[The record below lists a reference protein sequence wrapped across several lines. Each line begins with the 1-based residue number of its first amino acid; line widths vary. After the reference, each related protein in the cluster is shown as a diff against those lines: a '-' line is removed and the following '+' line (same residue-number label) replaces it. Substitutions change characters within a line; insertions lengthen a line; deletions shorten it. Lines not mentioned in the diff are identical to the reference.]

1 MEKQKRI
8 TLNADKRKVIADVFQ
23 NHFEDNS
30 KFKKAWQQAK
40 ETYNDMRSIAKTKI
54 DVLVRTHQPQED
66 VDTIRAMNNKYG
78 DSGGQLYH
86 DNCFHF
92 QTPTVNDNGEEDTD
106 DIKIDFTLEPS
117 LSGYHRSSAFGRSY
131 YREEMKAKG
140 EKHQKLS
147 RENKIA
153 GQEFLDQN
161 KTKEG
166 VLVRRSNLQF
176 KEIVR
181 GTGIVPD
188 YDDVV
193 TVHYTGYLVD
203 GHKFDSSYD
212 RGEPAIFPVKG
223 VIPGWTEILQIMP
236 VGSKWEVYIPYNLAY
251 GERGIQG
258 PEKGTYVIPPSATL
272 IFEIELL
279 GISD

>member
-1 MEKQKRI
+1 M
-8 TLNADKRKVIADVFQ
+8 DVRKILLIIFLIAACNQTDSNEAV
-23 NHFEDNS
+23 S
-30 KFKKAWQQAK
+30 
-40 ETYNDMRSIAKTKI
+40 T
-54 DVLVRTHQPQED
+54 ED
-66 VDTIRAMNNKYG
+66 VSLSTFKDSLSYSIGINIGKNLPAYADIDKDLVQKGLDDFFENNEPLLDAAARQQVLREFNVSMAELERDEMRA
-78 DSGGQLYH
+78 Q
-86 DNCFHF
+86 
-92 QTPTVNDNGEEDTD
+92 GEE
-106 DIKIDFTLEPS
+106 
-117 LSGYHRSSAFGRSY
+117 
-131 YREEMKAKG
+131 
-140 EKHQKLS
+140 HQRLS

-153 GQEFLDQN
+153 GQEFLDEN

-176 KEIVR
+176 KKITT
-181 GTGIVPD
+181 GTGTVPD

-193 TVHYTGYLVD
+193 SVQYNGYLID

-212 RGEPAIFPVKG
+212 RGNAAIFPVKG
-223 VIPGWTEILQIMP
+223 VIAGWTEILQIMP

>member
-1 MEKQKRI
+1 M
-8 TLNADKRKVIADVFQ
+8 DVRKILLIIFLIAACNQTDSSDEDVPLSTFKDSLSYSMWINIGKNLPPYADVDKDLVKKGLDDF
-23 NHFEDNS
+23 FEDNEPLLD
-30 KFKKAWQQAK
+30 AAERQQILREFNVSMA
-40 ETYNDMRSIAKTKI
+40 ELERDDMRA
-54 DVLVRTHQPQED
+54 Q
-66 VDTIRAMNNKYG
+66 
-78 DSGGQLYH
+78 
-86 DNCFHF
+86 
-92 QTPTVNDNGEEDTD
+92 GEE
-106 DIKIDFTLEPS
+106 
-117 LSGYHRSSAFGRSY
+117 Y
-131 YREEMKAKG
+131 
-140 EKHQKLS
+140 QQLS

-236 VGSKWEVYIPYNLAY
+236 VGSKWEVYIPYNLGY
-251 GERGIQG
+251 GEKGIQG
-258 PEKGTYVIPPSATL
+258 QEKGTYVIPPSATL

-279 GISD
+279 GISN

>member
-1 MEKQKRI
+1 M
-8 TLNADKRKVIADVFQ
+8 DVRKILLIIFLIAACNQTDSSDEDVPLSTFKDSLSYSMGINIGKNLPPYADVDKDLVKKGLDDF
-23 NHFEDNS
+23 FEDNEPLLDT
-30 KFKKAWQQAK
+30 AERQQILREFNVSMA
-40 ETYNDMRSIAKTKI
+40 ELERDDMRA
-54 DVLVRTHQPQED
+54 Q
-66 VDTIRAMNNKYG
+66 
-78 DSGGQLYH
+78 
-86 DNCFHF
+86 
-92 QTPTVNDNGEEDTD
+92 GEE
-106 DIKIDFTLEPS
+106 
-117 LSGYHRSSAFGRSY
+117 Y
-131 YREEMKAKG
+131 
-140 EKHQKLS
+140 QQLS

-251 GERGIQG
+251 GEKGIQG
-258 PEKGTYVIPPSATL
+258 SEKGTYVIPPSATL
-272 IFEIELL
+272 VFEIELI
-279 GISD
+279 GISN

>member
-1 MEKQKRI
+1 M
-8 TLNADKRKVIADVFQ
+8 DVRKILLIIFLIAACNQTDSSDEDVPLSTFKDSLSYSMGINIGKNLPPYADVDKDLVKKGLDDF
-23 NHFEDNS
+23 FEDNEPLLD
-30 KFKKAWQQAK
+30 AAERQQILREFNVSMA
-40 ETYNDMRSIAKTKI
+40 ELERDEMRA
-54 DVLVRTHQPQED
+54 Q
-66 VDTIRAMNNKYG
+66 
-78 DSGGQLYH
+78 
-86 DNCFHF
+86 
-92 QTPTVNDNGEEDTD
+92 GEE
-106 DIKIDFTLEPS
+106 
-117 LSGYHRSSAFGRSY
+117 Y
-131 YREEMKAKG
+131 
-140 EKHQKLS
+140 QQLS

-193 TVHYTGYLVD
+193 TVHYNGYLID

-236 VGSKWEVYIPYNLAY
+236 VGSKWEVYIPYNLGY
-251 GERGIQG
+251 GEKGIQG
-258 PEKGTYVIPPSATL
+258 QEKGTYVIPPSATL

>member
-1 MEKQKRI
+1 M
-8 TLNADKRKVIADVFQ
+8 DVRKILLIIFLIAACNQTDSSDEDVPLSTFKDSLSYSMGINIGKNLPPYADVDKDLVKKGLDDF
-23 NHFEDNS
+23 FEDNEPLLD
-30 KFKKAWQQAK
+30 AAERQQILREFNVSMA
-40 ETYNDMRSIAKTKI
+40 ELERDEMRA
-54 DVLVRTHQPQED
+54 Q
-66 VDTIRAMNNKYG
+66 
-78 DSGGQLYH
+78 
-86 DNCFHF
+86 
-92 QTPTVNDNGEEDTD
+92 GEE
-106 DIKIDFTLEPS
+106 
-117 LSGYHRSSAFGRSY
+117 Y
-131 YREEMKAKG
+131 
-140 EKHQKLS
+140 QQLS

-181 GTGIVPD
+181 GTGVVPD

-193 TVHYTGYLVD
+193 TVHYTGYLID

-251 GERGIQG
+251 GEKGIQG
-258 PEKGTYVIPPSATL
+258 SEKGTYVIPPSATL
-272 IFEIELL
+272 VFEIELI
-279 GISD
+279 GISN

>member
-1 MEKQKRI
+1 M
-8 TLNADKRKVIADVFQ
+8 DVRKILLIIFLIAACNQTDSSDEDVPLSTFKDSLSYSMGINIGKNLPPYADVDKDLVKKGLDDF
-23 NHFEDNS
+23 FEDNEPLLDT
-30 KFKKAWQQAK
+30 AERQQILREFNVSMA
-40 ETYNDMRSIAKTKI
+40 ELERDDMRA
-54 DVLVRTHQPQED
+54 Q
-66 VDTIRAMNNKYG
+66 
-78 DSGGQLYH
+78 
-86 DNCFHF
+86 
-92 QTPTVNDNGEEDTD
+92 GEE
-106 DIKIDFTLEPS
+106 
-117 LSGYHRSSAFGRSY
+117 Y
-131 YREEMKAKG
+131 
-140 EKHQKLS
+140 QQLS

-212 RGEPAIFPVKG
+212 RGEPATFPVKG

-236 VGSKWEVYIPYNLAY
+236 VGSKWEVYIPYNLGY
-251 GERGIQG
+251 GEKGIQG
-258 PEKGTYVIPPSATL
+258 QEKGTYVIPPSATL

-279 GISD
+279 GISN

>member
-1 MEKQKRI
+1 M
-8 TLNADKRKVIADVFQ
+8 DVRKILLIIFLIAACNQTDSSDEDVPLSTFKDSLSYSMGINIGKNLPPYADVDKDLVKKGLDDF
-23 NHFEDNS
+23 FEDNEPLLD
-30 KFKKAWQQAK
+30 AAERQQILREFNVSMA
-40 ETYNDMRSIAKTKI
+40 ELERDEMIA
-54 DVLVRTHQPQED
+54 Q
-66 VDTIRAMNNKYG
+66 
-78 DSGGQLYH
+78 
-86 DNCFHF
+86 
-92 QTPTVNDNGEEDTD
+92 GEE
-106 DIKIDFTLEPS
+106 
-117 LSGYHRSSAFGRSY
+117 Y
-131 YREEMKAKG
+131 
-140 EKHQKLS
+140 QQLS

-212 RGEPAIFPVKG
+212 RGNPATFRVNG
-223 VIPGWTEILQIMP
+223 VIPGWTEILQVMP
-236 VGSKWEVYIPYNLAY
+236 VGSKWEVYIPHNLAY
-251 GERGIQG
+251 GGRGIPGQ
-258 PEKGTYVIPPSATL
+258 EKGTYVIPPSATL

-279 GISD
+279 GISN

>member
-1 MEKQKRI
+1 M
-8 TLNADKRKVIADVFQ
+8 DVRKILLIIFLIAACNQTDSSDEDVPLSTFKDSLSYSMGINIGKNLPPYADVDKDLVKKGLDDF
-23 NHFEDNS
+23 FEDNEPLLD
-30 KFKKAWQQAK
+30 AAERQQILREFNVSMA
-40 ETYNDMRSIAKTKI
+40 ELERDDMRA
-54 DVLVRTHQPQED
+54 Q
-66 VDTIRAMNNKYG
+66 
-78 DSGGQLYH
+78 
-86 DNCFHF
+86 
-92 QTPTVNDNGEEDTD
+92 GEE
-106 DIKIDFTLEPS
+106 
-117 LSGYHRSSAFGRSY
+117 Y
-131 YREEMKAKG
+131 
-140 EKHQKLS
+140 QQLS

-251 GERGIQG
+251 GEKGIQG
-258 PEKGTYVIPPSATL
+258 SEKGTYVIPPSATL
-272 IFEIELL
+272 VFEIELI
-279 GISD
+279 GISN

>member
-1 MEKQKRI
+1 M
-8 TLNADKRKVIADVFQ
+8 DVRKILLIIFLIAACNQTDSSDEDVPLSTFKDSLSYSMGINIGKNLPPYADVDKDLVKKGLDDF
-23 NHFEDNS
+23 FEDNEPLLDP
-30 KFKKAWQQAK
+30 AERQQILREFNVSMA
-40 ETYNDMRSIAKTKI
+40 ELERDDMRA
-54 DVLVRTHQPQED
+54 Q
-66 VDTIRAMNNKYG
+66 
-78 DSGGQLYH
+78 
-86 DNCFHF
+86 
-92 QTPTVNDNGEEDTD
+92 GEE
-106 DIKIDFTLEPS
+106 
-117 LSGYHRSSAFGRSY
+117 Y
-131 YREEMKAKG
+131 
-140 EKHQKLS
+140 QQLS

-236 VGSKWEVYIPYNLAY
+236 VGSKWEVYIPYNLGY
-251 GERGIQG
+251 GEKGIQG
-258 PEKGTYVIPPSATL
+258 QEKGTYVIPPSATL

-279 GISD
+279 GISN

>member
-1 MEKQKRI
+1 MDVRKILLIIFLIAACNQTDSSDEDV
-8 TLNADKRKVIADVFQ
+8 TLSTFKDSLSYSMGINIGKNLPPYADVDKDLVKKGLDDF
-23 NHFEDNS
+23 FEDNEPLLD
-30 KFKKAWQQAK
+30 AAERQQILREFNVSMA
-40 ETYNDMRSIAKTKI
+40 ELERDEMRA
-54 DVLVRTHQPQED
+54 Q
-66 VDTIRAMNNKYG
+66 
-78 DSGGQLYH
+78 
-86 DNCFHF
+86 
-92 QTPTVNDNGEEDTD
+92 GEE
-106 DIKIDFTLEPS
+106 
-117 LSGYHRSSAFGRSY
+117 Y
-131 YREEMKAKG
+131 
-140 EKHQKLS
+140 QQLS

-193 TVHYTGYLVD
+193 TVHYTGYLID

-251 GERGIQG
+251 GEKGIQG
-258 PEKGTYVIPPSATL
+258 SEKGTYVIPPSATL
-272 IFEIELL
+272 VFEIELI
-279 GISD
+279 GISN